1 MNKWIKRIS
10 LASLIAIGL
19 CTGIVKTYEGDVPK
33 GYKDPIGIPTAGVGH
48 TGPDV
53 IVGKYYSD
61 AIREGWLKEDLKDA
75 AAVVESCAANDI
87 DVFHRAAFISFA
99 FSVGRGKKGVKD
111 GFCVLKKG
119 TVPSHIRYARLHNKA
134 KSCACLKQWVTAG
147 GKKLKGLVKRRE
159 AEYKLCM
166 TELPKEEKKDGQN

>member
-1 MNKWIKRIS
+1 MNTWLKRIS

-19 CTGIVKTYEGDVPK
+19 CTGLVKTFEGDAPK

-53 IVGKYYSD
+53 VVGQYYSD
-61 AIREGWLKEDLKDA
+61 AIREGWLKEDLSEA
-75 AAVVESCAANDI
+75 AAIVESCAPKDI
-87 DVFHRAAFISFA
+87 DVYHRAAFISFA
-99 FSVGRGKKGVKD
+99 FNVGRGKKNVKD
-111 GFCVLKKG
+111 GFCVLRSGK
-119 TVPSHIRYARLHNKA
+119 TPSHIRYAFQHNKP

-147 GKKLKGLVKRRE
+147 GKKLNGLVRRRE

-166 TELPKEEKKDGQN
+166 TEVKNG